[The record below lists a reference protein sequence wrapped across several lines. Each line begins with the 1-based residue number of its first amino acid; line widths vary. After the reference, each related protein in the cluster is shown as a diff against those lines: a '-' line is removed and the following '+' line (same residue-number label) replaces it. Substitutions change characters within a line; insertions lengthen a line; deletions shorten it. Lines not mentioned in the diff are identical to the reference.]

1 VKSEKW
7 YARLAEPSDYGDT
20 VNVHDIVEDLA
31 DAEERIAEELSFSK
45 ALAEARDGWK
55 DESEAHERYEKA
67 NAERAEKAEY
77 YNARLVVA
85 LDEARNALK
94 IALPAVDE
102 HGLNMDRHI
111 VRKAIVGCDASL
123 AEVVNG
129 GVRNDVAR

>member
-7 YARLAEPSDYGDT
+7 YARLAEPSGYGDT

-77 YNARLVVA
+77 YNARLVVKLTELA
-85 LDEARNALK
+85 DEWDYNG
-94 IALPAVDE
+94 AVTVSYADE
-102 HGLNMDRHI
+102 LRA
-111 VRKAIVGCDASL
+111 AI

-129 GVRNDVAR
+129 GKT